1 MELVGESESI
11 LTSHQKL
18 EQEMPW
24 FVVAVHQY
32 RQKDHLLNHSHSQ
45 LHLLPH
51 SSRYSTTTLV
61 NYTTFCLCVCV
72 SALFKQALT
81 FQWLNFEQF
90 ALFKQR
96 TNFPNYGIAIATT
109 ISCMVLM
116 ANAN

>member
-18 EQEMPW
+18 QQEMPW
-24 FVVAVHQY
+24 YAAQCGNTAAVKHFAEEAGIVRGGFVVAVHQY

-72 SALFKQALT
+72 CV
-81 FQWLNFEQF
+81 
-90 ALFKQR
+90 R
-96 TNFPNYGIAIATT
+96 II
-109 ISCMVLM
+109 
-116 ANAN
+116 